1 MPRRFLPLLLC
12 FATGCSADAPAG
24 SNGPNTASIVD
35 SLAVAA
41 AVPASTAAE
50 SRQGGEDLSLCAAHE
65 SVLFSCET
73 AAGKRASLCAS
84 HDAAADRGYVYYSY
98 GLPGKPELV
107 FPSGKRP
114 PTDFTRTH
122 LTFSGST
129 GGYAYS
135 FKKDLYRYVVY
146 SISGAEGLED
156 QGILITRSDPRA
168 SISTLACRQGSV
180 VEDDAL
186 LDLTLT
192 WPPDP
197 DLELHGLPQRD

>member
-1 MPRRFLPLLLC
+1 MTRRFLPLLL
-12 FATGCSADAPAG
+12 ALAAGCSADAPAG
-24 SNGPNTASIVD
+24 PDDPNTPSIVD
-35 SLAVAA
+35 SIAAVAA
-41 AVPASTAAE
+41 AASTSAE
-50 SRQGGEDLSLCAAHE
+50 TRQGMEKQSMCATQE

-84 HDAAADRGYVYYSY
+84 HDAGADRGYVYYSY
-98 GLPGKPELV
+98 GSPGEPELV
-107 FPSGKRP
+107 FPAEKRP
-114 PTDFTRTH
+114 PTDFSRTH

-135 FKKDLYRYVVY
+135 FRKDAYRYIVY

-186 LDLTLT
+186 LDLALA

>member
-1 MPRRFLPLLLC
+1 MTRRFLLLLLTL
-12 FATGCSADAPAG
+12 AAGCSADAPAG
-24 SNGPNTASIVD
+24 PDDPNTPSVV
-35 SLAVAA
+35 AVAA
-41 AVPASTAAE
+41 AMKSTSAE
-50 SRQGGEDLSLCAAHE
+50 SRQGMEKQSMCATQE

-73 AAGKRASLCAS
+73 TAGKRASLCAS
-84 HDAAADRGYVYYSY
+84 HDAGADRGYVYYSY
-98 GLPGKPELV
+98 GSPGEPELV
-107 FPSGKRP
+107 FPAEKRP
-114 PTDFTRTH
+114 PTDFSRTH

-135 FKKDLYRYVVY
+135 FRKDAYRYIVY

-156 QGILITRSDPRA
+156 QGILITRNDPRA
-168 SISTLACRQGSV
+168 PISTLACRQGSV